1 MTASAGSAVTGPHP
15 SPAAAVVLGAVTAA
29 VLANVAVHAAGR
41 AFGGSFR
48 FTSASGPA
56 QVDAATV
63 AGFTALPL
71 LVGLTLA
78 ALLGRRW
85 PRMILVA
92 QVVAPTLAI
101 STIFVMTLP
110 ADFDHVSTLTL
121 ASCHVVLVPVS
132 ILTLLRLQNR
142 IG

>member
-1 MTASAGSAVTGPHP
+1 M
-15 SPAAAVVLGAVTAA
+15 
-29 VLANVAVHAAGR
+29 
-41 AFGGSFR
+41 
-48 FTSASGPA
+48 
-56 QVDAATV
+56 